1 MDVIELAKDSFR
13 FFCKILQKT
22 LNESLGQYN
31 IYSLLSVYL
40 SIHLNINSLNKHMQT
55 IFQHWNLKNDW
66 PNANSWIVSQIPGL
80 YHKSTESNTSTFKI
94 NFQNNYVHQ
103 NTLSYINIYHAYASA
118 RCWNRVGHW
127 AAAVSGEDTPF
138 CHGDAAQTVKNLP
151 AIQETRVQ
159 SLD

>member
-13 FFCKILQKT
+13 VFCKILQKT

-66 PNANSWIVSQIPGL
+66 PSANSWIVSQI
-80 YHKSTESNTSTFKI
+80 HRI
-94 NFQNNYVHQ
+94 QH
-103 NTLSYINIYHAYASA
+103 IY
-118 RCWNRVGHW
+118 
-127 AAAVSGEDTPF
+127 F
-138 CHGDAAQTVKNLP
+138 
-151 AIQETRVQ
+151 
-159 SLD
+159 